1 MVKKKKK
8 VPFGKASYLSSDSK
22 IKSKQTADQADDR
35 HVLTAYSFDTLPSSI
50 LIKYSPYT
58 LSLSY
63 PPPLL
68 QKKIFAP
75 PTKKTGPIYNVF
87 LVLPA

>member
-1 MVKKKKK
+1 MVKKK

-50 LIKYSPYT
+50 LIKYSPYS
-58 LSLSY
+58 LSLTL
-63 PPPLL
+63 PFIT
-68 QKKIFAP
+68 KKIFAP
-75 PTKKTGPIYNVF
+75 LTKKTGPIYNVF